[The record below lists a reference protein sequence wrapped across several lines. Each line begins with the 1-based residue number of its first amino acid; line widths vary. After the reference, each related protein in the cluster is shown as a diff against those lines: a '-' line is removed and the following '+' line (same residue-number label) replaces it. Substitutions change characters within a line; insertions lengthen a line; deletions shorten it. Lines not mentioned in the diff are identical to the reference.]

1 MMMVVVVVVVMM
13 MMVRVGMLRWLLFFR
28 PAYVLVFLAVLAA
41 DRGRVEA
48 FFEVGVVAFELG

>member
-1 MMMVVVVVVVMM
+1 MMMVVVVVVMM
-13 MMVRVGMLRWLLFFR
+13 MGVGMLRWLLFFG
-28 PAYVLVFLAVLAA
+28 PAYVLVFLVVLAA

>member
-1 MMMVVVVVVVMM
+1 MMMMVVVVVMM
-13 MMVRVGMLRWLLFFR
+13 MGVGMLRWLLFFG
-28 PAYVLVFLAVLAA
+28 PAYVLVFLVVLAA